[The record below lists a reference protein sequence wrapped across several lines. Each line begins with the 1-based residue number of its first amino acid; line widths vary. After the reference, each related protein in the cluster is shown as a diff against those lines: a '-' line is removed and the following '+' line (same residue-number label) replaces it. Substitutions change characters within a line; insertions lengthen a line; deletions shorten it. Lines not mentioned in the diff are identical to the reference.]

1 MHVDSKAI
9 TVKTPDLRGA
19 RKARIV
25 DPERDWL
32 PSLDREQQEARLR
45 AKAKRRQ
52 RKSSSRDSGCESFSE
67 NVDVVVVRP
76 GSPTIR
82 VFDRKCRSGKSRGL
96 PKKGGSGGKGVWGAP
111 PEVYDL
117 EDPSYEDE
125 DAQEGETV
133 YETVVLE
140 LDGEEFNKTVTPIIQ
155 EYFEHGDTNEVL
167 ALLEG
172 LTLGRR
178 KYEIPFLAVNLSL
191 DGKASHRELTSCL
204 LTNLVGKCL
213 SSRDVAVAFDA
224 LLEELPEL
232 ILDTP
237 AAPQMLGQFIARAI
251 ADHVLPADYLEGYKG
266 KVDCDHVRVTL
277 NRAAVLLSIKRGRL
291 RLDNVWGVGG
301 GQRPVKELVKEM
313 LGQFIARAIADHVL
327 PADYLEGYK
336 GKVDCDHVRVT
347 LNRAAVLLSIKRGRL
362 RLDNVWGVGGGQRP
376 VKELVKEMNLLLEE
390 YLFSEDAKE
399 AERCVRELEVPH
411 FHHELVYEAVVK
423 AVESMN
429 RESPKR
435 IMKLLKSFWESG
447 LVTADQMIQGFK
459 RVFSMTQDLH
469 LDIPNCYPALESFV
483 ELCYLEGV
491 ISKQLHDHCPT
502 EQGINS

>member
-1 MHVDSKAI
+1 MGTEVQQCD
-9 TVKTPDLRGA
+9 TVARDLFLSLPVA

-313 LGQFIARAIADHVL
+313 
-327 PADYLEGYK
+327 
-336 GKVDCDHVRVT
+336 
-347 LNRAAVLLSIKRGRL
+347 
-362 RLDNVWGVGGGQRP
+362 
-376 VKELVKEMNLLLEE
+376 NLLLEE

-502 EQGINS
+502 EQVNNS

>member
-1 MHVDSKAI
+1 
-9 TVKTPDLRGA
+9 
-19 RKARIV
+19 
-25 DPERDWL
+25 DWL
-32 PSLDREQQEARLR
+32 ASLNREQQEAQLQ

-52 RKSSSRDSGCESFSE
+52 RKSSSRDSGRESFSE

-82 VFDRKCRSGKSRGL
+82 VFDRKCRSGKGRGL

-117 EDPSYEDE
+117 EDPSYED
-125 DAQEGETV
+125 AQEGETV
-133 YETVVLE
+133 CETVVLE
-140 LDGEEFNKTVTPIIQ
+140 LDDEEFNKTVTPIIQ
-155 EYFEHGDTNEVL
+155 EYFELGDTNEVL

-178 KYEIPFLAVNLSL
+178 KYEIPFLAVNLPL
-191 DGKASHRELTSCL
+191 DGKASHWELTSCL

-213 SSRDVAVAFDA
+213 SSGDVAVAFDA
-224 LLEELPEL
+224 LLEALPEL

-237 AAPQMLGQFIARAI
+237 AAPQ
-251 ADHVLPADYLEGYKG
+251 
-266 KVDCDHVRVTL
+266 VTL
-277 NRAAVLLSIKRGRL
+277 NRAAVLLSMKRGV
-291 RLDNVWGVGG
+291 DNVWGVGR
-301 GQRPVKELVKEM
+301 GQRPVKELVK
-313 LGQFIARAIADHVL
+313 
-327 PADYLEGYK
+327 
-336 GKVDCDHVRVT
+336 
-347 LNRAAVLLSIKRGRL
+347 
-362 RLDNVWGVGGGQRP
+362 
-376 VKELVKEMNLLLEE
+376 
-390 YLFSEDAKE
+390 
-399 AERCVRELEVPH
+399 
-411 FHHELVYEAVVK
+411 EAVVK

-502 EQGINS
+502 EQE